1 MKHFSEQIW
10 TDFARGIASPT
21 NRDLEA
27 HLAAGCPEC
36 SSAHQLWKVVY
47 AVGQNEPSLSP
58 PDLAVHRVKVE
69 FAARRP
75 AEKEAFIMAKLMFDN
90 LSQPLTAGVRSGGSD
105 SRQLMFDAEGT
116 MVDLVIDVHPKS
128 GTISLVGQVVDKR
141 GAKVV
146 PRQVSVMLWTE
157 TGQCL
162 AEASAD
168 QFGEFQMELPPQDR
182 LRLSVEIVGHK
193 AIRIPPV
200 NLKPEVM
207 PPVT

>member
-1 MKHFSEQIW
+1 MKHFSEQTW
-10 TDFARGIASPT
+10 TDFARGIASPA
-21 NRDLEA
+21 NRDLEG
-27 HLAAGCPEC
+27 HLSEGCPEC
-36 SSAHQLWKVVY
+36 SSANLLWKAVY
-47 AVGQNEPSLSP
+47 AMGQNEPSLSP

-69 FAARRP
+69 FAASQP
-75 AEKEAFIMAKLMFDN
+75 VQTEAFIMAKLMFDN
-90 LSQPLTAGVRSGGSD
+90 LSQALTAGVRSGGSD

-116 MVDLVIDVHPKS
+116 MVDLVIDTHPKS

-141 GAKVV
+141 GTKVA

-168 QFGEFQMELPPQDR
+168 QFGEFQMEFPPQDR

-193 AIRIPPV
+193 SIRIPPV

-207 PPVT
+207 PPIT

>member
-1 MKHFSEQIW
+1 VKHFSEQLW
-10 TDFARGIASPT
+10 TDLARGIASSA

-27 HLAAGCPEC
+27 HLAAGCPDC
-36 SSAHQLWKVVY
+36 SSAYRVWKFVY
-47 AVGQNEPSLSP
+47 SVAKDEPSFSP

-69 FAARRP
+69 FAASHP
-75 AEKEAFIMAKLMFDN
+75 VEAKSSIMATLMFDN
-90 LSQPLTAGVRSGGSD
+90 LSQPLTAGVRSGGLD

-116 MVDLVIDVHPKS
+116 IVDLVIETHPKS

-141 GAKVV
+141 GTKIA

-168 QFGEFQMELPPQDR
+168 QFGEFQMEFPPQDR
-182 LRLSVEIVGHK
+182 LRLSVEIVGRK
-193 AIRIPPV
+193 SIRIPPV